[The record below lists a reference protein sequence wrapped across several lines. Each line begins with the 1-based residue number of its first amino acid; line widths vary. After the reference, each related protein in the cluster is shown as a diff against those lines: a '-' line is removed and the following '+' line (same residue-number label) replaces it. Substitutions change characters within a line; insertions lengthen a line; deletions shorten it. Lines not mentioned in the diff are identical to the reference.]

1 MEYEI
6 KPNKGSVFPIDDR
19 SGDMILSGKLNIE
32 SFTKKD
38 DGYVNKAVVVKEP
51 NGNLAVYVQAGIMFA
66 EAEDSGKDYAYS
78 GPLGEGKKVFAY
90 RNETGDGK
98 QYLGLSVAE
107 QDPSYAAAPAPV
119 QAAPVA
125 DVVSLPN
132 GEQVAKNDIPF

>member
-1 MEYEI
+1 MAYEI

-66 EAEDSGKDYAYS
+66 EAEDSGKNYAYS
-78 GPLGEGKKVFAY
+78 GHLGEGKKVFAY

-107 QDPSYAAAPAPV
+107 EANYDGHLQPQSLET
-119 QAAPVA
+119 A
-125 DVVSLPN
+125 DVVALPS
-132 GEQVAKNDIPF
+132 GEEVAKNDIPF

>member
-1 MEYEI
+1 MAYEI

-38 DGYVNKAVVVKEP
+38 DGYVNKAVVVKEH

-66 EAEDSGKDYAYS
+66 EEKDSGKPYAYS
-78 GPLGEGKKVFAY
+78 GPLGEGRKVFAY

-98 QYLGLSVAE
+98 DYLGLSVVE
-107 QDPSYAAAPAPV
+107 QDPNYAAAPAPV

-132 GEQVAKNDIPF
+132 GEQVTKDDIPF